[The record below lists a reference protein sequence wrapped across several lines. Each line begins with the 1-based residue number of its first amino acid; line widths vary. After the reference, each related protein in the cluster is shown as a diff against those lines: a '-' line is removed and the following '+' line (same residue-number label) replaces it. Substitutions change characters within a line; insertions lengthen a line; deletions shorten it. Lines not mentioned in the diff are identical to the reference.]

1 MISLNSVCLWARLV
15 SFSSVLTDTVC
26 TPHSDSYK
34 NRRVSVLSPVTK
46 DLHPDVVTNTK
57 DLSVTRGT
65 ISPSI
70 TMSWDPWSSPCSHM
84 HRFCFC
90 SMPLNQCNEL
100 GPETVAFMSQP
111 LALEMTSLLWSHH
124 VTHQWPSFQ
133 DTILKFCLL
142 LTSVLL
148 IYTTHPAFYFWI
160 TSMLSAS
167 GQQLLLFFLAGET
180 TQGLFVLNL
189 PHLQKNR
196 PPLIGSMWSISPL
209 SRIPKKPWASA
220 DWPVSK
226 QPCLWR
232 LLRWEDAP
240 LVSESVNITSP
251 APGSGQIAS
260 LFFLLKKDPN
270 PLL

>member
-90 SMPLNQCNEL
+90 SMPLNQCDEL

-167 GQQLLLFFLAGET
+167 GQQLLLFFFG
-180 TQGLFVLNL
+180 
-189 PHLQKNR
+189 
-196 PPLIGSMWSISPL
+196 
-209 SRIPKKPWASA
+209 
-220 DWPVSK
+220 
-226 QPCLWR
+226 
-232 LLRWEDAP
+232 RWE
-240 LVSESVNITSP
+240 N
-251 APGSGQIAS
+251 SGAFCLKFAS
-260 LFFLLKKDPN
+260 FAKEQTTFDRLHVINFISFKNSQEALGFRWLAC
-270 PLL
+270 L